1 MSDLHSSINTTKM
14 IASRAL
20 FIRARGLNG
29 LKNASLLL
37 LIGCFIALL
46 LFALLSIWWAQDPHA
61 QNLSSTLLAPNAGH
75 WLGTDHL
82 GRDLLARLAEAMRIS
97 IGLAIASSLL
107 AVLLGSAL
115 GLLAAWRGGWV
126 DRACSLLADAVCA
139 IPALLWVLLIAALAP
154 GEKWALYSGL
164 VLTAWVEFFR
174 FVRLTAQSIL
184 AGPQVEASR
193 LLGFG
198 SAQVLRWHVW
208 PPMASSLL
216 TLWSYA
222 VANAVLALAAL
233 GFVGVGIRP
242 PTAELGLMMT
252 EALPYYAQAPW
263 PLAGPVLL
271 LVGVV
276 MLLQALAR
284 HLSSD
289 TSNQTDKE
297 KSV

>member
-1 MSDLHSSINTTKM
+1 MRTEDSSSNAINSIALGAQFTTV
-14 IASRAL
+14 S
-20 FIRARGLNG
+20 GLKR
-29 LKNASLLL
+29 LKNASFLKVFLCL
-37 LIGCFIALL
+37 FALL
-46 LFALLSIWWAQDPHA
+46 LFALLSIWLAQDPHA
-61 QNLSSTLLAPNAGH
+61 QNLSQTLQSPNAAH
-75 WLGTDHL
+75 WLGSDHL
-82 GRDLLARLAEAMRIS
+82 GRDLLARLGEAMRVS
-97 IGLAIASSLL
+97 IGLALASSAL
-107 AVLLGSAL
+107 AVLLGGAL

-174 FVRLTAQSIL
+174 FVRPTAQSIL
-184 AGPQVEASR
+184 AGPQVQATR

-208 PPMASSLL
+208 PPMAGSLL

-233 GFVGVGIRP
+233 GFVGIGIRP

-263 PLAGPVLL
+263 LLICPVLM

-276 MLLQALAR
+276 MLLQAAAR

-289 TSNQTDKE
+289 SSNPTDAEPKA
-297 KSV
+297 

>member
-1 MSDLHSSINTTKM
+1 MITPQQQPNTTTL
-14 IASRAL
+14 IANYLMQTGGDGKKS
-20 FIRARGLNG
+20 
-29 LKNASLLL
+29 LKNLTLTIITLMIFGLLL
-37 LIGCFIALL
+37 W
-46 LFALLSIWWAQDPHA
+46 ALLSIWLAQDPHA
-61 QNLSSTLLAPNAGH
+61 QNLSQTLQAPNAAH
-75 WLGTDHL
+75 WLGSDHL

-97 IGLAIASSLL
+97 IGLALASSLL
-107 AVLLGSAL
+107 AVLLGGAL
-115 GLLAAWRGGWV
+115 GLLAAWRGGWI
-126 DRACSLLADAVCA
+126 DRTCSLLADAVCA

-174 FVRLTAQSIL
+174 FVRLTALSIL

-208 PPMASSLL
+208 PPMAGSLL

-263 PLAGPVLL
+263 LLACPVLL

-276 MLLQALAR
+276 MLLQAFAR
-284 HLSSD
+284 HLMNDSSP
-289 TSNQTDKE
+289 SVARE
-297 KSV
+297 KSA

>member
-1 MSDLHSSINTTKM
+1 MNMPKNQLNTPDLIANYSIQTGGDGKKSSKKMSLM
-14 IASRAL
+14 IIAAP
-20 FIRARGLNG
+20 IM
-29 LKNASLLL
+29 
-37 LIGCFIALL
+37 ALL
-46 LFALLSIWWAQDPHA
+46 LWALMSIWWAQDPHA
-61 QNLSSTLLAPNAGH
+61 QNLSQTLQSPNAAH
-75 WLGTDHL
+75 WLGSDHL
-82 GRDLLARLAEAMRIS
+82 GRDVLARLAEAMRIS
-97 IGLAIASSLL
+97 IGLALASSLL
-107 AVLLGSAL
+107 AVLLGGAL
-115 GLLAAWRGGWV
+115 GLLAAWRGGWI

-174 FVRLTAQSIL
+174 FVRLTAQSTL

-198 SAQVLRWHVW
+198 AVQVLRWYVW
-208 PPMASSLL
+208 PPMAGSLL

-263 PLAGPVLL
+263 LLAAPVLL

-289 TSNQTDKE
+289 ASNQTDKE
-297 KSV
+297 KGV

>member
-1 MSDLHSSINTTKM
+1 MRDSSAAQDTIN
-14 IASRAL
+14 SVAL
-20 FIRARGLNG
+20 GADSIRARGLKR
-29 LKNASLLL
+29 LKNQVGTGVLLMMLAVL
-37 LIGCFIALL
+37 LWALL
-46 LFALLSIWWAQDPHA
+46 APWLAQDPHA
-61 QNLSSTLLAPNAGH
+61 QNLQATLLSPRAEH

-82 GRDLLARLAEAMRIS
+82 GRDLLARLAEAVRIS
-97 IGLAIASSLL
+97 LGLALGSSAL
-107 AVLLGSAL
+107 AVALGCGL
-115 GLLAAWRGGWV
+115 GLLAAWRGGWA
-126 DRACSLLADAVCA
+126 DRACCLLADAVCA

-174 FVRLTAQSIL
+174 FVRPTAQSVL
-184 AGPQVEASR
+184 AGPQVQASR

-198 SAQVLRWHVW
+198 AMPVLRWHVW
-208 PPMASSLL
+208 PPIASSLL

-263 PLAGPVLL
+263 LLAAPVVLL
-271 LVGVV
+271 VSVV
-276 MLLQALAR
+276 MLLQALAKR
-284 HLSSD
+284 LAAD
-289 TSNQTDKE
+289 AQGAGQ
-297 KSV
+297 

>member
-1 MSDLHSSINTTKM
+1 MSQQRK
-14 IASRAL
+14 R
-20 FIRARGLNG
+20 
-29 LKNASLLL
+29 KNHKKNSLLL
-37 LIGCFIALL
+37 VTALLL
-46 LFALLSIWWAQDPHA
+46 LFAMLSPWWAQEPHA
-61 QNLSSTLLAPNAGH
+61 QNLSQTLQSPNMAH
-75 WLGTDHL
+75 YLGTDHL
-82 GRDLLARLAEAMRIS
+82 GRDLLARLGEAMRVS
-97 IGLAIASSLL
+97 LGLALASS
-107 AVLLGSAL
+107 AVAVVLGGAL
-115 GLLAAWRGGWV
+115 GLLAAWRGGWI
-126 DRACSLLADAVCA
+126 DRACSLVADAVCA

-174 FVRLTAQSIL
+174 FVRPTAHSVL
-184 AGPQVEASR
+184 AGPQVQATR

-198 SAQVLRWHVW
+198 AAQVLRWHVW
-208 PPMASSLL
+208 PPMAGSLL

-233 GFVGVGIRP
+233 GFVGVGVRP

-263 PLAGPVLL
+263 LLICPVML

-284 HLSSD
+284 QLADDSSTAANM
-289 TSNQTDKE
+289 TSNTS
-297 KSV
+297 SVTEARA

>member
-1 MSDLHSSINTTKM
+1 MSLLSPSSIAIDS
-14 IASRAL
+14 IASSADST
-20 FIRARGLNG
+20 RARWLKR
-29 LKNASLLL
+29 LKNRGVATVLICLLGLLL
-37 LIGCFIALL
+37 WALL
-46 LFALLSIWWAQDPHA
+46 APWFAQDPHA
-61 QNLSSTLLAPNAGH
+61 QKLKATLLAPSMEH

-82 GRDLLARLAEAMRIS
+82 GRDVLARLAEAMRVS
-97 IGLAIASSLL
+97 LGLALGSSAL
-107 AVLLGSAL
+107 AVILGCGL
-115 GLLAAWRGGWV
+115 GLLAAWRGGWA
-126 DRACSLLADAVCA
+126 DRACCLLADAVCA

-174 FVRLTAQSIL
+174 FVRPTAQSVL
-184 AGPQVEASR
+184 AGPQVQASR

-198 SAQVLRWHVW
+198 AAHVLRWHVW
-208 PPMASSLL
+208 PPIASSLL

-233 GFVGVGIRP
+233 GFVGIGIRP

-263 PLAGPVLL
+263 LLAAPVML
-271 LVGVV
+271 LVSVV

-284 HLSSD
+284 RLGGD
-289 TSNQTDKE
+289 VQAGGLQ
-297 KSV
+297 